1 MRSVCF
7 TGHRKITITR
17 ELKTRLYTELE
28 LLAHNGVT
36 EFYAGGALGFD
47 TLAEQ
52 TVTELKKS
60 YPQVRLNLVLPCPTE
75 QQTKKWSAEDKTE
88 YFRLLSLADSVE
100 ICCEHYTADCMKKR
114 NQRLVDLADICVC
127 YFNSSNDRSGT
138 GQTVRMVQ
146 RKGIPICNIYHI

>member
-7 TGHRKITITR
+7 TGHRKITVTQ
-17 ELKTRLYTELE
+17 ELKRRLYIELE
-28 LLAHNGVT
+28 QLVKNGVT
-36 EFYAGGALGFD
+36 DFYVGGAIGFD
-47 TLAEQ
+47 TFAEQ

-75 QQTKKWSAEDKTE
+75 QQTQKWSEKDKTE

-100 ICCEHYTADCMKKR
+100 TCSEHYSADGMKKR
-114 NQRLVDLADICVC
+114 NQRLVDLAYICVC

-138 GQTVRMVQ
+138 GQTVRMVL
-146 RKGIPICNIYHI
+146 RKGIPIINLS

>member
-7 TGHRKITITR
+7 TGHRKITVTQ
-17 ELKTRLYTELE
+17 ELKGRLYIELE
-28 LLAHNGVT
+28 QLVKNGVT
-36 EFYAGGALGFD
+36 EFYVGGAIGFD

-75 QQTKKWSAEDKTE
+75 QQTQKWSAEDKTE

-127 YFNSSNDRSGT
+127 YFDPSNDRSGT

-146 RKGIPICNIYHI
+146 RKGITTINVY

>member
-7 TGHRKITITR
+7 TGHRKITITQD
-17 ELKTRLYTELE
+17 LKRRLYIELE
-28 LLAHNGVT
+28 QLVKNGVT
-36 EFYAGGALGFD
+36 EFYVGGAIGFD
-47 TLAEQ
+47 TIAEQ

-75 QQTKKWSAEDKTE
+75 QQTKKWSEEDKTE

-100 ICCEHYTADCMKKR
+100 ICCEHYTADCMKIR

-127 YFNSSNDRSGT
+127 YFDPSNERSGT

-146 RKGIPICNIYHI
+146 RKGIPIINLF